1 MFNKVQQLEFKIVVF
16 SNHNRNQIYFWDM
29 SSTHKEHDRHE
40 YIEHENKQREEEA
53 KKRRKSINNLIYSM
67 ALYEY
72 ILNVLLELKLDI

>member
-1 MFNKVQQLEFKIVVF
+1 
-16 SNHNRNQIYFWDM
+16 M